1 MQPILE
7 HTVYHK
13 FVLLS
18 LVCKLII
25 LVYEIGRLVEVL
37 EILEYKLD
45 KFFCGLNKWG
55 VDIVGHS
62 ESFYIW
68 AN

>member
-45 KFFCGLNKWG
+45 KFFCGLNK
-55 VDIVGHS
+55 
-62 ESFYIW
+62 
-68 AN
+68 